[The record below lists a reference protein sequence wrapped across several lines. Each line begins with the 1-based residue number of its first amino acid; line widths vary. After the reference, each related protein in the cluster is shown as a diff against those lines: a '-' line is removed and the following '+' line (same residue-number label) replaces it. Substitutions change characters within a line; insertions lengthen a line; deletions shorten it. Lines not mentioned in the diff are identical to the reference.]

1 MPNIFKVKN
10 KDTRTMSGA
19 SIVIFEHVSR
29 FILLLILLNLGKLMP
44 VGPEKL

>member
-19 SIVIFEHVSR
+19 SIVIFEHVSH
-29 FILLLILLNLGKLMP
+29 FILLLILLNLSKLMP